1 MNIEI
6 EQIRV
11 QRMLLLRD
19 HLAELFKLVGA
30 QAESV
35 PVTEQPLLRVL
46 LENLFQDKTLYEFLE
61 TLDRNTLMAVQK
73 MKDRNLEQWNFQ
85 ENEKQMDRQLDE
97 KEDCIRS
104 LEERL
109 RTLETEKAKTQ
120 AALSAAEETVEALR
134 KEQLNMIRDM
144 IALRD
149 NLLMRAS
156 WIAENDQEDANAAK
170 LVDAQLRDTGR
181 LLTKMG
187 VEIQEDGGLFDNQ
200 KHTVVDTVP
209 APSEELIDH
218 IFKTARPGYR
228 FRGDTLRFQEVILY
242 TKGG

>member
-6 EQIRV
+6 EQIRA

-19 HLAELFKLVGA
+19 HLAELFALVGVP
-30 QAESV
+30 AESV

-61 TLDRNTLMAVQK
+61 TLDRNTLMAIQK
-73 MKDRNLEQWNFQ
+73 MKDRNLEQWNYQ
-85 ENEKQMDRQLDE
+85 ENERQLDE

-120 AALSAAEETVEALR
+120 AALSTVEETAEVLR

-156 WIAENDQEDANAAK
+156 WIADNDQQDANAAK

-181 LLTKMG
+181 LLAKIG

-218 IFKTARPGYR
+218 IFKTVRPGYR

>member
-6 EQIRV
+6 EQIRA

-19 HLAELFKLVGA
+19 HLAELFTLVGV

-46 LENLFQDKTLYEFLE
+46 LENVFQDKTLYEFLE

-120 AALSAAEETVEALR
+120 AALSTAEETVEALC

-156 WIAENDQEDANAAK
+156 WIADNDQEDANAAK

-218 IFKTARPGYR
+218 IFKTVRPGYR

>member
-6 EQIRV
+6 EQIRA

-19 HLAELFKLVGA
+19 HLAELFTLVGV

-46 LENLFQDKTLYEFLE
+46 LENLFQDKHLYEFLE
-61 TLDRNTLMAVQK
+61 TLDRNTLMAVKK
-73 MKDRNLEQWNFQ
+73 MKDRNLEQWNFR
-85 ENEKQMDRQLDE
+85 ENEKKMDRQLDE

-104 LEERL
+104 LEEGL

-120 AALSAAEETVEALR
+120 AALSAAEETIEALR

-156 WIAENDQEDANAAK
+156 WIADNDQEDANAAK

>member
-6 EQIRV
+6 EQIRA
-11 QRMLLLRD
+11 QRMFLLRD
-19 HLAELFKLVGA
+19 HLAELFKLVGV

-61 TLDRNTLMAVQK
+61 TLDRNTLIAIQK
-73 MKDRNLEQWNFQ
+73 MKDRNLEQWNYQ
-85 ENEKQMDRQLDE
+85 ENERQLDE

-120 AALSAAEETVEALR
+120 AALSAAEETAEALR

-156 WIAENDQEDANAAK
+156 WIADNDQQDANAAK

-181 LLTKMG
+181 LLAKIG

-209 APSEELIDH
+209 APSEELVDH
-218 IFKTARPGYR
+218 IFKTVRPGYR

>member
-6 EQIRV
+6 EQIRA
-11 QRMLLLRD
+11 QRMFLLRD
-19 HLAELFKLVGA
+19 HLAELFKLVGV

-46 LENLFQDKTLYEFLE
+46 LENLFRDKTLYEFLE
-61 TLDRNTLMAVQK
+61 TLDRNTLMAIQK
-73 MKDRNLEQWNFQ
+73 MKDRNLEQWNYQ
-85 ENEKQMDRQLDE
+85 ENERQLDE

-120 AALSAAEETVEALR
+120 AALSAAEETAEALR

-156 WIAENDQEDANAAK
+156 WIADNDQQDANAAK

-181 LLTKMG
+181 LLAKIG

-209 APSEELIDH
+209 APSEELVDH
-218 IFKTARPGYR
+218 IFKTVRPGYR